1 MQYIVIDL
9 EWNQPLSYQSR
20 VYREVGDRLN
30 FEMIQIGAAKLDE
43 SLHVSETASFLIRPT
58 KYQRIHPRIRRMTG
72 LGAEE
77 LADAPLFNEAMAQF
91 EKWCG
96 EDCVLL
102 TWGIDDISVL
112 QQNIDFFDYSWKQP
126 PICDIQRLFSDVHQL
141 KDRAGLSA
149 AMELVNIQPEEDRPF
164 HNAEY
169 DAYYTGL
176 VFATCPE
183 PDKVLNY
190 PEQARKL
197 TRAVSKKEKGQVF
210 DSILD
215 ALRSEQATGPICP
228 LCGKPAKADGTWV
241 PQSPDKYISLAK
253 CRAHGTLMLRA
264 RFHVMDNDRKAVSFS
279 VSKAAPSNVA
289 YVHTKRLQVQQ
300 REEQYAQRYGH
311 AIDYDE
317 ALLNADRSSV
327 PFEDGGAE

>member
-1 MQYIVIDL
+1 MQYIIIDL

-20 VYREVGDRLN
+20 VYREVGDQLN
-30 FEMIQIGAAKLDE
+30 FEMIQIGAARMDPDLK
-43 SLHVSETASFLIRPT
+43 VAETASFLIRPT
-58 KYQRIHPRIRRMTG
+58 MYQRIHPRIRRMTG
-72 LGAEE
+72 LGQEE
-77 LADAPLFNEAMAQF
+77 LADAPQFNEAMAAF

-96 EDCVLL
+96 EDYVLL

-112 QQNIDFFDYSWKQP
+112 QQNIDFFGYSWKQP
-126 PICDIQRLFSDVHQL
+126 LMCDIQRLFSDVHQL
-141 KDRAGLSA
+141 KDRSGLSA
-149 AMELVNIQPEEDRPF
+149 AMELVGIAPEEDRPF
-164 HNAEY
+164 HNAEH

-190 PEQARKL
+190 PQHARKL
-197 TRAVSKKEKGQVF
+197 THAVAKKEKGQTF
-210 DSILD
+210 ATI
-215 ALRSEQATGPICP
+215 AEAFGSEQAMSPVCP
-228 LCGKPAKADGTWV
+228 VCGKPAKPDGRWV

-264 RFHVMDNDRKAVSFS
+264 RFRVTDEDRKALTMS

-289 YVHTKRLQVQQ
+289 YVHTKQMQVDQ
-300 REEQYAQRYGH
+300 REREYEARYGH
-311 AIDYDE
+311 PIDYDE